1 LVGIETDRG
10 LLVRAPLAAGY
21 QVYAVNP
28 LAVSRCRDRHATS
41 RAKSDAGDAKL
52 LADLVRTDRHNHRP
66 IAGDSE
72 LAGAIQVLARAHQN
86 LVLSRQRQVNQLR
99 KTLREFYPGALEAFG
114 TDLAGGGCGHILER
128 APTPSQGRSISQAKT
143 VSALRNAGRERNL
156 ELKAAEIQGHLR
168 APQLEVPPML
178 TQAYGRSITASVRLL
193 HQMNQ
198 ELTTL
203 ERELAANFEMHPDA
217 ETYLSLPGLGFVLG
231 ARVLAEFGDDR
242 TRFDHPKAR
251 KSYAGNAPITK
262 ASGSHKVVLARVARN
277 RRLADASYLW
287 AFASLTRSQGARR
300 YYDQLRG
307 RGKPTPPSPS
317 RPRQPSRRHPPRLH
331 HPSRALPRGRS
342 LAGPRSRRLTS
353 CDRGMCNGGGS
364 RSLPEFR
371 PTSCYF
377 DRAERTTTE

>member
-1 LVGIETDRG
+1 MRSHPG
-10 LLVRAPLAAGY
+10 
-21 QVYAVNP
+21 
-28 LAVSRCRDRHATS
+28 
-41 RAKSDAGDAKL
+41 
-52 LADLVRTDRHNHRP
+52 
-66 IAGDSE
+66 
-72 LAGAIQVLARAHQN
+72 AGA
-86 LVLSRQRQVNQLR
+86 
-99 KTLREFYPGALEAFG
+99 
-114 TDLAGGGCGHILER
+114 D
-128 APTPSQGRSISQAKT
+128 PSQGRSISQAKT

-178 TQAYGRSITASVRLL
+178 TQAYGRSFTASVRLL

-262 ASGSHKVVLARVARN
+262 ASGRHKVVLARVARN